1 MANLNDVDI
10 EKLLDINSGGLS
22 DNLSIVNE
30 HLTESEFNDNSEN
43 DEEINNDEDDSE
55 NPLKMRGTYFPVM

>member
-10 EKLLDINSGGLS
+10 EKLLDINFGGLS

>member
-10 EKLLDINSGGLS
+10 EKLLDINSGG
-22 DNLSIVNE
+22 NLRIVNE

-55 NPLKMRGTYFPVM
+55 NPLKMRGTYSPVM